1 MNWKDDKILLW
12 IDIFTKP
19 NSSFRSVG
27 NEEDGRQWQP
37 NDGEEKVAFEAL
49 IAKENRE
56 LLKAWY
62 ARSTQVEGHPDL
74 FRKMLENAISEE
86 LPVGEKI

>member
-12 IDIFTKP
+12 IDVFTKP
-19 NSSFRSVG
+19 DSSFRSVRSEEDVRRWEPH
-27 NEEDGRQWQP
+27 NEEERQ
-37 NDGEEKVAFEAL
+37 AFEAL

-62 ARSTQVEGHPDL
+62 ARSTWVGGPPDL
-74 FRKMLENAISEE
+74 FRQILQKAIGEE
-86 LPVGEKI
+86 LPLGKA